1 MTSLRSPC
9 GHHKASAENGA
20 AASARELFLNGSPV
34 EGTLGGGRQGRDD
47 YQAGGDPG
55 RGWASAA
62 LVEDLAGRWAR
73 ELSDHHS
80 GADEFAVSF
89 VGDGEHGGL
98 SDTCARG
105 EDGFNVLRGDLL
117 SAAVND
123 VLDPSRDEQVPFVVQ

>member
-9 GHHKASAENGA
+9 GPHKASAENGA

-34 EGTLGGGRQGRDD
+34 ERTLGRVREGREGHP
-47 YQAGGDPG
+47 AGGC
-55 RGWASAA
+55 
-62 LVEDLAGRWAR
+62 
-73 ELSDHHS
+73 HHS

-123 VLDPSRDEQVPFVVQ
+123 VLDPSGDEQVPVVVQ

>member
-9 GHHKASAENGA
+9 GPHKASAENGA

-34 EGTLGGGRQGRDD
+34 ERTLGGVRQGR
-47 YQAGGDPG
+47 
-55 RGWASAA
+55 
-62 LVEDLAGRWAR
+62 
-73 ELSDHHS
+73 
-80 GADEFAVSF
+80 DEFAVSF

-123 VLDPSRDEQVPFVVQ
+123 VLDPSRDEQVPVVVQ